1 MRTLSKSSLT
11 VFAFSLWFGGLAA
24 HAEAE
29 RPNILIIFTDDQGYA
44 DLGCYGNLRN
54 KTPRMDRLANEG
66 IRFTS
71 FYAQTLCGPSRSA
84 LLTGRYPGR
93 RGRFGS
99 VAPDVGER
107 SHQ

>member
-29 RPNILIIFTDDQGYA
+29 RPNILIIF
-44 DLGCYGNLRN
+44 GNLRH
-54 KTPRMDRLANEG
+54 KTPRMDRLAIDG